1 MTKELPKVI
10 ANLLGERLS
19 GKCSITGHS
28 MGGHGALICGL
39 KNPGQGLTIVYVRL
53 YSNLQQKLN
62 VKINLDKIYFRE
74 DLELARLIDA
84 SFKIK
89 CKKMLQ

>member
-39 KNPGQGLTIVYVRL
+39 KNPGQEWTIFYFPVYTTIQGPINRYVVENL
-53 YSNLQQKLN
+53 KSTSNN
-62 VKINLDKIYFRE
+62 P
-74 DLELARLIDA
+74 
-84 SFKIK
+84 
-89 CKKMLQ
+89 